1 MQDWPQQEMK
11 DSKPFPLLV
20 VDDSPVAR
28 KVVEQAL
35 PAEQFRILPAKTGME
50 ALDLFALHRPG
61 LVITDWVMPDLSGI
75 ELCQRLRGKFND
87 SFVYVILLTSL
98 SEKSSVVKGLQAG
111 ADDYLTKPFDAQE
124 LLARVNVGRR
134 FVELHREIEAKNR
147 FLEQLALTDD
157 LTGLPN
163 RRAIEQWARRQIS
176 GAVRHGFSFWVIMAD
191 VDQFKSVND
200 THGHDA
206 GDVVLK
212 KFAEIL
218 QANSRQCDI
227 CGRLGGDEFLLV
239 ITHSNQDGISQA
251 IERLRG
257 QIEAQKFEFGDSDV
271 AITASF
277 GVAGFDRGSH
287 LDFGRLLAQADLAL
301 HSAKRRGRNR
311 VETVPAE
318 VH

>member
-1 MQDWPQQEMK
+1 MK
-11 DSKPFPLLV
+11 GSKHPFPLLV
-20 VDDSPVAR
+20 VDDSAVAR

-35 PAEQFRILPAKTGME
+35 PSEQFKVLPAKTGLE

-75 ELCQRLRGKFND
+75 ELCQRLRARFKD
-87 SFVYVILLTSL
+87 SFTYIILLTSL
-98 SEKSSVVKGLQAG
+98 SEKSNVVKGLQGG

-124 LLARVNVGRR
+124 LLARANVGRR

-176 GAVRHGFSFWVIMAD
+176 GAVRHNFSFWVIMAD

-200 THGHDA
+200 AHGHDA

-239 ITHSNQDGISQA
+239 ITHSNQDGVELA
-251 IERLRG
+251 IERLRE
-257 QIEAQKFEFGDSDV
+257 QIETQKFRFGGQDV
-271 AITASF
+271 TITASF
-277 GVAGFDRGSH
+277 GVAGLHRGQH
-287 LDFGRLLAQADLAL
+287 LDFGRLLIQADVAL
-301 HSAKRRGRNR
+301 HSAKRLGRNR